1 MTHSEIPG
9 MTFKGYIAVVGPGEN
24 APPGAIAD
32 AAKVGRAI
40 AERGWV
46 TLTGGRDTG
55 VMDAAA
61 RGAAEVR
68 GITIGILPGTDKRG
82 ASSHLTIA
90 LPTGLGEARNAVLV
104 TAADAVIACGMNPG
118 TASEV
123 ALALRAGKPVVLV
136 RPAAEAKT
144 FFASLGDAVP
154 YVTADPV
161 DAVAH
166 LAPFL

>member
-1 MTHSEIPG
+1 MTS
-9 MTFKGYIAVVGPGEN
+9 IAVVGPGEN
-24 APPGAIAD
+24 ASPAAIAD

-46 TLTGGRDTG
+46 TLTGGRDAG

-61 RGAAEVR
+61 RGATEVH
-68 GITIGILPGTDKRG
+68 GIAIGILPGTDKEG
-82 ASSHLTIA
+82 ASSHLSIA

-123 ALALRAGKPVVLV
+123 ALALRAGKPVAIV
-136 RPAAEAKT
+136 RPTGDTEA
-144 FFASLGDAVP
+144 FFAKLGDVVP
-154 YVTADPV
+154 YITADPV

>member
-1 MTHSEIPG
+1 MMPT
-9 MTFKGYIAVVGPGEN
+9 IAVVGPGEN
-24 APPGAIAD
+24 ASPAAIAD
-32 AAKVGRAI
+32 ASKVGRAI
-40 AERGWV
+40 AERGWI
-46 TLTGGRDTG
+46 TLTGGRDSG

-61 RGAAEVR
+61 RGATEMR
-68 GITIGILPGTDKRG
+68 GITIGILPGTDKQG
-82 ASSHLTIA
+82 ASPHLTIA

-123 ALALRAGKPVVLV
+123 ALALRAGKPVVIV
-136 RPAAEAKT
+136 RPTADVEA
-144 FFASLGDAVP
+144 FFAKLGDVVP

-166 LAPFL
+166 LVPFL